1 MSYSEQLPTAE
12 SWKKALL
19 SLNTTLQQAIIN
31 LDETTFQ
38 IAIVVTSDGVLVGT
52 ITDGDIRRGLLQGMG
67 MGSLIDDIV
76 FHDPFVVPPQ
86 MDRETVFQLMRANKV
101 RQAPVVDEKRRVV
114 GLHLQDDLIDSRG
127 RSKLMVIMAGGQGT
141 RLRPYTEDCPK
152 PLLEVGDKP
161 ILEHIILAA
170 KADGFTHF
178 VLAIEYLGDMI
189 VNYFSDGRRW
199 NVNIEY
205 VREGSPLGTA
215 GAIGMLSARPVAP
228 FVVVNGDVLTD
239 IGYREM
245 LDFHCRY
252 DASATMA
259 VRMHEWQNPFGVVRT
274 KGVDI
279 ISFEE
284 KPIVRNHINA
294 GVYVLNP
301 DVLDFLKPDEYC
313 DMPILFRRLQDSAM
327 RTIVYPI
334 HEPWLDVGRECDLDQ
349 AQAKH
354 S

>member
-1 MSYSEQLPTAE
+1 
-12 SWKKALL
+12 
-19 SLNTTLQQAIIN
+19 
-31 LDETTFQ
+31 
-38 IAIVVTSDGVLVGT
+38 
-52 ITDGDIRRGLLQGMG
+52 LQGMD
-67 MGSLIDDIV
+67 MGSLIDNIV

-86 MDRETVFQLMRANKV
+86 MDRKSVFQLMRTNKV

-114 GLHLQDDLIDSRG
+114 GLHLQDDLIDSHG
-127 RSKLMVIMAGGQGT
+127 CPKLMVIMAGGQGT
-141 RLRPYTEDCPK
+141 RLRPHTEDCPK
-152 PLLEVGDKP
+152 PLLEVGGKP

-170 KADGFTHF
+170 KAEGFKHF
-178 VLAIEYLGDMI
+178 VLAVEYLGDMI
-189 VNYFSDGRRW
+189 MDYFGDGRRW
-199 NVNIEY
+199 GVHMEY
-205 VREGSPLGTA
+205 VREESPIGTA
-215 GAIGMLSARPVAP
+215 GAIGLLNARPMAP
-228 FVVVNGDVLTD
+228 FVVANGDVLTD
-239 IGYREM
+239 ISYREM

-279 ISFEE
+279 IGFEE

-301 DVLDFLKPDEYC
+301 DTIDLLKPGEYC
-313 DMPILFRRLQDSAM
+313 DMPILFGRLQDSAM

-334 HEPWLDVGRECDLDQ
+334 HEPWLDIGREGDLDQ

-354 S
+354 SSGTEK